1 MYNCGS
7 KNRFALSLSKV
18 IIFKHSSRG
27 EYIIYKRERKGE
39 EGRERKSGK
48 REIERDK
55 GGYYN
60 DGERRNE
67 CILHRLNREKEDI
80 EGRKG
85 RE

>member
-60 DGERRNE
+60 DGERTNE
-67 CILHRLNREKEDI
+67 CTLHRLNREKEDI